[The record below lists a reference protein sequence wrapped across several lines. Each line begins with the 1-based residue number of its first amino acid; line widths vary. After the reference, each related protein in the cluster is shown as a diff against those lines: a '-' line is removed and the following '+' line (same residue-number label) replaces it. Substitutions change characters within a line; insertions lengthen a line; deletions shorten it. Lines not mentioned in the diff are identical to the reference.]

1 LNIALYIAR
10 RYLFSSKSK
19 NAVNSITAISV
30 LGVAVGT
37 LALVLVLSVF
47 NGFESLIK
55 SMYQEVN
62 SDFEVHS
69 TTAKNFVF
77 SADQFESV
85 KSLSTW
91 SSIEQVY
98 EEKVLLQV
106 DEKQHI
112 ALLKGVSVWPK
123 EASLSLEKHIFK
135 GQSFR
140 EYTDGYWVVIGQS
153 LAYTLSVSAESV
165 QEVLKV
171 FVPNQN
177 ASASSFSEQA
187 FKEEQFLVSGIFS
200 VQSEYDA
207 SYVLTNL
214 ETVQTFLEKPK
225 QLTSVAFYVNESV
238 DLEKVQKQLASFFG
252 SDYEVRNRFQQQEFL
267 YKVLQ
272 TEKWAIFFI
281 LSFIL
286 LIATFTIVASV
297 VMIVLEKRKDIFS
310 LWAMGTPVKTIQ
322 KIFFYEGLLITVFG
336 GVLVLFFGV
345 SLSLLQHHY
354 GFIQLGEQGS
364 FIVNAYPV
372 EVHFQD
378 VLLIL
383 ATVVSIGMLITIIP
397 VRLLKRKFIQES

>member
-1 LNIALYIAR
+1 
-10 RYLFSSKSK
+10 
-19 NAVNSITAISV
+19 
-30 LGVAVGT
+30 
-37 LALVLVLSVF
+37 
-47 NGFESLIK
+47 
-55 SMYQEVN
+55 MYHEVN
-62 SDFEVHS
+62 SDFEVS
-69 TTAKNFVF
+69 ATTAKNFVF
-77 SADQFESV
+77 STDEFDRV
-85 KSLSTW
+85 KALSTW

-112 ALLKGVSVWPK
+112 ALLKGVSLWPK

-140 EYTDGYWVVIGQS
+140 EYPDGYWAIIGQS
-153 LAYTLSVSAESV
+153 LAYTLSVSVEGV

-177 ASASSFSEQA
+177 ARASSFSEQA

-214 ETVQTFLEKPK
+214 VTVQTFLEKPN
-225 QLTSVAFYVNESV
+225 QLTSLDFYVNEPV

-310 LWAMGTPVKTIQ
+310 LWAIGTPVKTIQ

-336 GVLVLFFGV
+336 GVLGLFLGV
-345 SLSLLQHHY
+345 SLSLLQQHY

>member
-1 LNIALYIAR
+1 MNIALYIAR

-140 EYTDGYWVVIGQS
+140 EYPDGYWAIIGQS

-336 GVLVLFFGV
+336 GVLGLFFGV
-345 SLSLLQHHY
+345 SLSLLQQHY

-383 ATVVSIGMLITIIP
+383 AIVVSIGMLITIIP

>member
-1 LNIALYIAR
+1 MNIALYIAR

-62 SDFEVHS
+62 SDFKVHS

-140 EYTDGYWVVIGQS
+140 EYPDGYWAIIGQS

-286 LIATFTIVASV
+286 LISTFTIVASV

-336 GVLVLFFGV
+336 GVLGLFFGV

>member
-1 LNIALYIAR
+1 MNIALYIAR

-106 DEKQHI
+106 DKKQHI

-140 EYTDGYWVVIGQS
+140 EYPDGYWAIIGQS

-252 SDYEVRNRFQQQEFL
+252 SDYKVRNRFQQQEFL

-286 LIATFTIVASV
+286 LISTFTIVASV

-336 GVLVLFFGV
+336 GVLGLFFGV
-345 SLSLLQHHY
+345 SLSLLQQHY

>member
-1 LNIALYIAR
+1 MNIALYIAR

-123 EASLSLEKHIFK
+123 EASISLEKYIFK

-140 EYTDGYWVVIGQS
+140 EYPDGYWAIIGQS

-336 GVLVLFFGV
+336 GVLGLFFGV
-345 SLSLLQHHY
+345 SLSLLQQHY